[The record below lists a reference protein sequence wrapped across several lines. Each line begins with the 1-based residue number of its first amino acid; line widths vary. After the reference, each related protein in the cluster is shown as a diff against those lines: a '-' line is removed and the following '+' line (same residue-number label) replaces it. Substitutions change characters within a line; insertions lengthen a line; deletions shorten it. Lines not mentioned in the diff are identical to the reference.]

1 MPNKT
6 KPKPRRNPN
15 SKQGE
20 GKSANMIAKNG
31 NSNRRTVQKPIGR
44 ATPKVAPP
52 KPSAKAET
60 VGSSHMRLNKFLAS
74 AGIASRR
81 KADEM
86 IQNGE
91 VEVNGKL
98 VTELGFKVN
107 PEKDKVVAAGRIAK
121 IERRKIYILLNKPK
135 DAISTSSDELDRRTV
150 MDFIGIDER
159 IYTVG
164 RLDRN
169 TTGALLLT
177 NDGDLAH
184 RLMHPS
190 FGVSKEYLA
199 ELDKKMNRADLQK
212 LKSGMRLSDTG
223 EKVSECEAKILG
235 DGTSVWLKIYE
246 GKNRQVHRMFW
257 TLGYDVKKLDR
268 ISYAGITPK
277 GLRRGQWRHL
287 LPKEVDHLRKL
298 VEQASETKT

>member
-6 KPKPRRNPN
+6 NPKPKRDPN
-15 SKQGE
+15 STRAG
-20 GKSANMIAKNG
+20 GKLERAG
-31 NSNRRTVQKPIGR
+31 NPKRTMSNRPTRR
-44 ATPKVAPP
+44 ATPKRALP
-52 KPSAKAET
+52 E
-60 VGSSHMRLNKFLAS
+60 SSPNMESHELSPIRLNKFLAS

-91 VEVNGKL
+91 VEVNGNL

-121 IERRKIYILLNKPK
+121 LNRRKLYILLNKPK
-135 DAISTSSDELDRRTV
+135 DAISTAHDELDRRTV
-150 MDFIGIDER
+150 MDLVGIDER
-159 IYTVG
+159 VYTVG

-177 NDGDLAH
+177 NDGELAH

-190 FGVSKEYLA
+190 FGVEKEYLA
-199 ELDKKMNRADLQK
+199 ELDKKITRADVQK
-212 LKSGMRLSDTG
+212 LKSGLRLSDTG
-223 EKVSECEAKILG
+223 EKTSECEAEILG
-235 DGTSVWLKIYE
+235 DGSTVWLKLHE

-268 ISYAGITPK
+268 IAYAGITPK
-277 GLRRGQWRHL
+277 GLRRGEWRHL
-287 LPKEVDHLRKL
+287 LPKEVERLRKL
-298 VEQASETKT
+298 VEHTQETKT

>member
-6 KPKPRRNPN
+6 NLKPKRNPN
-15 SKQGE
+15 NTSEGSKSVRSRKPSRVAAKKPASP
-20 GKSANMIAKNG
+20 KSV
-31 NSNRRTVQKPIGR
+31 S
-44 ATPKVAPP
+44 P
-52 KPSAKAET
+52 KPSASELSDVPT
-60 VGSSHMRLNKFLAS
+60 HVRLNKFLAS

-98 VTELGFKVN
+98 VTELGFKIDPTN
-107 PEKDKVVAAGRIAK
+107 DKVVAAGRIVSK
-121 IERRKIYILLNKPK
+121 HRRKIYILLNKPK
-135 DAISTSSDELDRRTV
+135 DAISTANDELDRRTV
-150 MDFIGIDER
+150 MDFIGIADR
-159 IYTVG
+159 VYTVG

-199 ELDKKMNRADLQK
+199 ELDKKFTRADLQK
-212 LKSGMRLSDTG
+212 LKSGLRLSDTG
-223 EKVSECEAKILG
+223 EKTSECDADILG
-235 DGTSVWLKIYE
+235 DGTSVWLKLHE

-268 ISYAGITPK
+268 VSYAGITPK
-277 GLRRGQWRHL
+277 GLRRGEWRHL
-287 LPKEVDHLRKL
+287 LPKEIDRLRKL
-298 VEQASETKT
+298 VERERETKT

>member
-6 KPKPRRNPN
+6 NPKPKRDPN
-15 SKQGE
+15 SRGSA
-20 GKSANMIAKNG
+20 KSERAG
-31 NSNRRTVQKPIGR
+31 NPKRTMSNRPTRHTS
-44 ATPKVAPP
+44 PKSEPP
-52 KPSAKAET
+52 KSSAKMESKA
-60 VGSSHMRLNKFLAS
+60 SAPMRLNKFLAS

-121 IERRKIYILLNKPK
+121 LNRRNIYILLNKPK
-135 DAISTSSDELDRRTV
+135 DAITTANDELDRRTV
-150 MDFIGIDER
+150 MDFIGIDDR
-159 IYTVG
+159 VYTVG

-177 NDGDLAH
+177 NDGALAH

-190 FGVSKEYLA
+190 FGVDKEYLA
-199 ELDKKMNRADLQK
+199 ELDKKITRADLQK
-212 LKSGMRLSDTG
+212 LKSGLRLSDTG
-223 EKVSECEAKILG
+223 EKTSACEAEILG
-235 DGTSVWLKIYE
+235 DGSTVWLKLHE

-268 ISYAGITPK
+268 IAYAGITPK
-277 GLRRGQWRHL
+277 GLRRGEWRYL
-287 LPKEVDHLRKL
+287 LPKEIDRLRKL
-298 VEQASETKT
+298 VEREPETKP

>member
-6 KPKPRRNPN
+6 NQRPKHNPN
-15 SKQGE
+15 STPTGGKQE
-20 GKSANMIAKNG
+20 RLSKPSRTNAKKPIKG
-31 NSNRRTVQKPIGR
+31 TSSRRTS
-44 ATPKVAPP
+44 PKISTKTDAP
-52 KPSAKAET
+52 AL
-60 VGSSHMRLNKFLAS
+60 VRLNKFLAS

-86 IQNGE
+86 IENGE

-98 VTELGFKVN
+98 VTELGFKID
-107 PEKDKVVAAGRIAK
+107 PTKDKVVAAGRIVSK
-121 IERRKIYILLNKPK
+121 QRRKIYILLNKPK
-135 DAISTSSDELDRRTV
+135 DAISTAHDELDRRTV
-150 MDFIGIDER
+150 MDFIGIDDR
-159 IYTVG
+159 VYTVG

-190 FGVSKEYLA
+190 FGVDKEYLV
-199 ELDKKMNRADLQK
+199 ELDKKMTRADLQK
-212 LKSGMRLSDTG
+212 LKSGLRLSDTG
-223 EKVSECEAKILG
+223 EKTSPCEAKILG
-235 DGTSVWLKIYE
+235 DGTNVWLKLHE

-257 TLGYDVKKLDR
+257 TLGYNVKKLDR

-277 GLRRGQWRHL
+277 GLRRGEWRPL
-287 LPKEVDHLRKL
+287 LPKEVERLQKL
-298 VEQASETKT
+298 VARTSETKT

>member
-6 KPKPRRNPN
+6 NPKPKRNPN
-15 SKQGE
+15 SRE
-20 GKSANMIAKNG
+20 SVRAERAG
-31 NSNRRTVQKPIGR
+31 NPKRALSNRPARR
-44 ATPKVAPP
+44 ATPKSEPP
-52 KPSAKAET
+52 KSSAKMDSQESAP
-60 VGSSHMRLNKFLAS
+60 MRLNKFLAS

-98 VTELGFKVN
+98 VTELGFKVD
-107 PEKDKVVAAGRIAK
+107 PSKDKVVASGRIAK
-121 IERRKIYILLNKPK
+121 LNRRNIYILLNKPK
-135 DAISTSSDELDRRTV
+135 DAITTANDELDRRTV
-150 MDFIGIDER
+150 MDFIGIDDR
-159 IYTVG
+159 VYTVG

-169 TTGALLLT
+169 TTGVLLLT
-177 NDGDLAH
+177 NDGELAH

-190 FGVSKEYLA
+190 FGVDKEYLA
-199 ELDKKMNRADLQK
+199 QLDKKITRADLQK
-212 LKSGMRLSDTG
+212 LKSGLRLSDTG
-223 EKVSECEAKILG
+223 EKTSECEAEILG
-235 DGTSVWLKIYE
+235 DSTSVWLKLHE

-268 ISYAGITPK
+268 IAYADITLK
-277 GLRRGQWRHL
+277 GLRRGEWRYL

-298 VEQASETKT
+298 VKRNSETKT

>member
-1 MPNKT
+1 MP
-6 KPKPRRNPN
+6 
-15 SKQGE
+15 S
-20 GKSANMIAKNG
+20 I
-31 NSNRRTVQKPIGR
+31 V
-44 ATPKVAPP
+44 
-52 KPSAKAET
+52 
-60 VGSSHMRLNKFLAS
+60 RLNKFLAS

-98 VTELGFKVN
+98 VTELGFKIN

-121 IERRKIYILLNKPK
+121 LQRRKIYILLNKPK

-150 MDFIGIDER
+150 MDLIGLDDR
-159 IYTVG
+159 VYTVG

-190 FGVSKEYLA
+190 FGVHKEYLV
-199 ELDKKMNRADLQK
+199 ELDKKFTRADLQK

-235 DGTSVWLKIYE
+235 DGSIVWLKLHE

-277 GLRRGQWRHL
+277 GLRRGEWRHL
-287 LPKEVDHLRKL
+287 LPKEVDRLRKL
-298 VEQASETKT
+298 VEHAGETKT